1 MTSLQGQRA
10 LITGAQRGLGWAIAE
25 TYAKAGARVMIQD
38 VDAKGA
44 EEAAATLRRANHDA
58 QSIGGSVAVA
68 ADVAAMFTRMDEVW
82 GGIDILV
89 NNAGV
94 SQKQATL
101 EMSVEDWDRT
111 IDINLRGVFLCSL
124 EAGRRMTKQKSG
136 SIINISSIFGVV
148 AGPGRVGYCVSKAG
162 VAQMA
167 KSLATE
173 WAPYGVRVNA
183 IAPGYT
189 ETQMVRDVIDSGRVD
204 PTAVL
209 QRTPMG
215 RFGVP
220 QEIADMAL
228 FLVSPQAS
236 FITGQVMAVDGGW
249 TANGAA

>member
-1 MTSLQGQRA
+1 
-10 LITGAQRGLGWAIAE
+10 
-25 TYAKAGARVMIQD
+25 
-38 VDAKGA
+38 
-44 EEAAATLRRANHDA
+44 
-58 QSIGGSVAVA
+58 
-68 ADVAAMFTRMDEVW
+68 
-82 GGIDILV
+82 
-89 NNAGV
+89 
-94 SQKQATL
+94 
-101 EMSVEDWDRT
+101 
-111 IDINLRGVFLCSL
+111 
-124 EAGRRMTKQKSG
+124 
-136 SIINISSIFGVV
+136 
-148 AGPGRVGYCVSKAG
+148 
-162 VAQMA
+162 MA